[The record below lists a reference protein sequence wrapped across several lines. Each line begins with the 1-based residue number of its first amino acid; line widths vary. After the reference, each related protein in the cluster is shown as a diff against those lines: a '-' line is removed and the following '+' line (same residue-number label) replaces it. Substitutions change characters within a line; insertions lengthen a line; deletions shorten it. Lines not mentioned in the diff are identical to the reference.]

1 MTLYN
6 VDVEMYRDVNDCD
19 EIVAW
24 SGGLDSTI
32 ILHGL
37 LLSEGSYTK
46 PIGALSINSF
56 FLDGNKID
64 SEKHHRKLYIDK
76 VVKKEKFNLVHDQLD
91 MNNVS
96 SGGSFLTQIMNWL
109 NMAVTVASYEANIY
123 IGILKDDTQSGFIKE
138 IKEYHKMLNFMG
150 AKRTKLIFPL
160 IDRYKKDVV
169 KEIFSLG
176 LENHV
181 WFCEMPKKKNISCC
195 ECGSCIT
202 FMKNAVLAYHDK
214 QDEKIKKFL
223 IKKLDFDIDNP
234 LHLRIL
240 TAKIYNAHKDT
251 PRVMAQY
258 REISGN

>member
-1 MTLYN
+1 MTIFN
-6 VDVEMYRDVNDCD
+6 VDETMYGHVNNCD

-24 SGGLDSTI
+24 SGGLDSTL

-37 LLSEGSYTK
+37 LLSQGTYTS
-46 PIGALSINSF
+46 PIGALSMNSF
-56 FLDGNKID
+56 FLDRNKID
-64 SEKHHRKLYIDK
+64 SEKHHRKLYIDR
-76 VVKKEKFNLVHDQLD
+76 VVKKEKFNLVHEQLD
-91 MNNVS
+91 MNIVS

-109 NMAVTVASYEANIY
+109 NMAVTVASYDANIY
-123 IGILKDDTQSGFIKE
+123 VGVLQDDSQSGFIKD
-138 IKEYHKMLNFMG
+138 IKKYHEMLNFMG

-160 IDRYKKDVV
+160 IDRYKKDVI
-169 KEIFSLG
+169 KEVFSLG

-181 WFCEMPKKKNISCC
+181 WFCETPKKKNTACC

-202 FMKNAVLAYHDK
+202 FINNAILAYHDK
-214 QDEKIKKFL
+214 KNEKIKEFL
-223 IKKLDFDIDNP
+223 IKKLNFDIENP

-240 TAKIYNAHKDT
+240 AAKVYSASKDS